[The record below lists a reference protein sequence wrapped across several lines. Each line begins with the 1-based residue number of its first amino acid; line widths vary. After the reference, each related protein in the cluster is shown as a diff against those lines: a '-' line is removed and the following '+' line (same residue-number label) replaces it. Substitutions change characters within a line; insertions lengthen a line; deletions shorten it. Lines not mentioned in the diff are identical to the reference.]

1 MLRALLVVVGALGEA
16 GGCLPCLS
24 SAEQR
29 LGLCRLF
36 LGAASRDHVR
46 CLRRLRQAYAPL
58 DAVAVVEDVWREE
71 GDRVSLRCSL
81 PFPTPPDV
89 VATWGFAKDVRSQDL
104 SLFGEAGVAGGLARG
119 FVIRSAQALQR
130 GTFLCRLHAG
140 AQLLARRYFY
150 LNGQR
155 CIGCGRSHEP
165 HYGPQ

>member
-58 DAVAVVEDVWREE
+58 DAVAVGTAPSPAPWGVPS
-71 GDRVSLRCSL
+71 GG
-81 PFPTPPDV
+81 TPPPRTPLPTSP
-89 VATWGFAKDVRSQDL
+89 APRGNMPQ
-104 SLFGEAGVAGGLARG
+104 EAPPP
-119 FVIRSAQALQR
+119 
-130 GTFLCRLHAG
+130 G
-140 AQLLARRYFY
+140 AAPP
-150 LNGQR
+150 
-155 CIGCGRSHEP
+155 S
-165 HYGPQ
+165 